1 MLNLIKKLFIK
12 PIKLEKEVFE
22 ACLNR
27 LPMQISVEWF
37 RDGKFIIGRVKAGD
51 KDFLTQ
57 GLSVQDFIKMVNDS
71 IYTVY
76 DIPEEYADV
85 FLKNFS
91 YDPPPKARQE
101 LENLQ
106 IKSSQINIAKER
118 RAQLA

>member
-85 FLKNFS
+85 FLKNFP
-91 YDPPPKARQE
+91 YNPPLEARQK
-101 LENLQ
+101 LEDL
-106 IKSSQINIAKER
+106 KVKGSQINLIKEKK
-118 RAQLA
+118 

>member
-1 MLNLIKKLFIK
+1 MFNLIKKVFIK
-12 PIKLEKEVFE
+12 PKLEKEAFD
-22 ACLNR
+22 AYLNR
-27 LPMQISVEWF
+27 LPAKIDVDWF
-37 RDGKFIIGRVKAGD
+37 RDGKFIIGRIDTGD
-51 KDFLTQ
+51 KKFLTQ

>member
-37 RDGKFIIGRVKAGD
+37 RDGKFIIGRIDTWD
-51 KDFLTQ
+51 KKFLTQ

-85 FLKNFS
+85 FLKNFP
-91 YDPPPKARQE
+91 YNPPLEARQK
-101 LENLQ
+101 LEDL
-106 IKSSQINIAKER
+106 KVKGSQINLIKEKK
-118 RAQLA
+118 